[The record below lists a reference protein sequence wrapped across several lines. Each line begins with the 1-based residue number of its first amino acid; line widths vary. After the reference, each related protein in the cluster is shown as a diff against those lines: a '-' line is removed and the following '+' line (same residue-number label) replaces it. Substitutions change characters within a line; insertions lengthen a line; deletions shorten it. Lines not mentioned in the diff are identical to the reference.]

1 METIKV
7 AIGEFDDLSIEIDCV
22 TSLSYLLWESMAEGL
37 NEANDTHITAA
48 FMLCREMETLQNK
61 LQEINEKMHN
71 GLKEVR
77 A

>member
-1 METIKV
+1 MEIIKV

-37 NEANDTHITAA
+37 SEAKDTHIVAA
-48 FMLCREMETLQNK
+48 FMLNREMEALQNK
-61 LQEINEKMHN
+61 LHEINEKMHN

-77 A
+77 V